1 MKSNSSVKRLLCIV
15 SVMNTGGAETF
26 LMKLYRELDRN
37 QYQMDFYCMSYEIGF
52 YEEEIK
58 KMGGKIYRSIPK
70 SKNLFKS
77 FYDLMKTVRDNKYDY
92 VMRISEHSLATIDLI
107 AAKMGGA
114 KNLIQRSSNSNTT
127 SKLSKFVHKLFCFF
141 PRIIPTIKIAPS
153 TEAAEYTFGKGCIE
167 NHKVKIIKNAID
179 VEKFMFVSEKRQQIR
194 TELNL
199 SNEYVIGHVGRFNHQ
214 KNQIGRAHV

>member
-127 SKLSKFVHKLFCFF
+127 SKLSKF
-141 PRIIPTIKIAPS
+141 
-153 TEAAEYTFGKGCIE
+153 E
-167 NHKVKIIKNAID
+167 
-179 VEKFMFVSEKRQQIR
+179 
-194 TELNL
+194 
-199 SNEYVIGHVGRFNHQ
+199 
-214 KNQIGRAHV
+214 IGRAHV